1 MTSWHTIYING
12 DDDGTNLTH
21 QPRYL
26 KNMPVDTRYLDRLC
40 DLIAEE
46 ERRRRGEVT
55 TPVMERCK
63 FGL

>member
-1 MTSWHTIYING
+1 
-12 DDDGTNLTH
+12 
-21 QPRYL
+21 
-26 KNMPVDTRYLDRLC
+26 MPVDTRYLDRLC